1 LILSSVNASQPDL
14 VIMGKRVG
22 KFNVFDDQHFVSMLD
37 GLNSPVIVARSFIIP
52 GISRIKSSLLRAI
65 HR

>member
-1 LILSSVNASQPDL
+1 MILSSVNASQPDL

-22 KFNVFDDQHFVSMLD
+22 KFNVFDNQHFVSMLD
-37 GLNSPVIVARSFIIP
+37 GLNCPAIVARSFVIP
-52 GISRIKSSLLRAI
+52 GASRIKAALLRAI

>member
-1 LILSSVNASQPDL
+1 
-14 VIMGKRVG
+14 MGKRVG
-22 KFNVFDDQHFVSMLD
+22 KFNVFDNQDFVSMLD
-37 GLNSPVIVARSFIIP
+37 GLNCPVIVARSFIIP